1 MRPNKMFLVVLAL
14 AAVFFS
20 LTVEARAD
28 GGSIDPAPCE
38 TKNPAGPSINGTVGI
53 QLNSAFGADVT
64 LNWHFQ
70 RMSQVTRAR
79 LADGSVDTQ
88 SVLHAI
94 CSILVAPT
102 VDGSP
107 TLEAQIL
114 NAIGRPDKK
123 IRVKRALPDG
133 LDLDIIP
140 GTTDI
145 RSAVADVRLH
155 VEK

>member
-1 MRPNKMFLVVLAL
+1 MFLGALAL
-14 AAVFFS
+14 ATVFFS

-38 TKNPAGPSINGTVGI
+38 TKRPAGPAINGTVGI
-53 QLNSAFGADVT
+53 ELNSAFGADVT
-64 LNWHFQ
+64 LSWQFH

-79 LADGSVDTQ
+79 LADGGVDTQ

-102 VDGSP
+102 ADASP
-107 TLEAQIL
+107 TLEEQIL
-114 NAIGRPDKK
+114 NAIGRPTGK
-123 IRVKRALPDG
+123 IRVTKRALPDG
-133 LDLDIIP
+133 LDLDFIP
-140 GTTDI
+140 GTDI

-155 VEK
+155 VQR